1 MKKCFTIVCLL
12 LFSICIIGI
21 SVNAQTTHQ
30 VNVSGFS
37 FTPSNLVINTGDKVV
52 WSNTGGF
59 HNVNGTIETYPDNPE
74 SFGNSAQNAPWEYS
88 HIFNVAGSYDYQC
101 DIHLSGGMTGMITV
115 NTPTF
120 IGDRSTNDSG
130 VLIYPQPAYDYI
142 NIDLGSAFSQNTYQ
156 MLIFNLLGSK
166 VLQVELFANSINK
179 INISKLP
186 SSTYLYK
193 IQNADGV
200 LTTGKLMIH

>member
-1 MKKCFTIVCLL
+1 MKKYFAEVYLL
-12 LFSICIIGI
+12 SLSMYLIGL
-21 SVNAQTTHQ
+21 SVNAQTIHQ

-37 FTPSNLVINTGDKVV
+37 FTPSNLIINTGDKVV

-101 DIHLSGGMTGMITV
+101 DIHLSSGMTGTITV

-120 IGDRSTNDSG
+120 VEDRSTNDSG
-130 VLIYPQPAYDYI
+130 VLIYPQPAYDFI
-142 NIDLGSAFSQNTYQ
+142 NIDLGSAFSQNSYQ
-156 MLIFNLLGSK
+156 MLIYNLLGSK
-166 VLQVELFANSINK
+166 VLQAELFANSINR

-186 SSTYLYK
+186 SSTYLYN
-193 IQNADGV
+193 IQNTDGI
-200 LTTGKLMIH
+200 LTTGKLLIH